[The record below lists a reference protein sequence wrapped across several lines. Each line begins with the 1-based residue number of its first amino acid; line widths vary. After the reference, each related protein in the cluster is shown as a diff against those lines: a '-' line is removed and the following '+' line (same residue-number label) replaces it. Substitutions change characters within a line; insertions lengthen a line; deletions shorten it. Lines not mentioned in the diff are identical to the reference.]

1 MVDEDAGAMGVM
13 VVSHVGSLGLPHL
26 SYGCDDVEDGGR
38 AKAQQPQLHRV
49 PSSTQ
54 CKSLHTEEQ
63 IANDKISSVCLTMR
77 SHLWGSSFRITLC
90 KARELE
96 LALEKVHATW
106 GSTAIG
112 WRACG
117 WAVREDEFSLGEE
130 QHTYHSSNPSSQ
142 TITQ

>member
-63 IANDKISSVCLTMR
+63 IANDKIFNAWGCQVSTGDSEALNAYRGPCTALSSLENTIAN
-77 SHLWGSSFRITLC
+77 S
-90 KARELE
+90 E
-96 LALEKVHATW
+96 LALA
-106 GSTAIG
+106 A
-112 WRACG
+112 
-117 WAVREDEFSLGEE
+117 
-130 QHTYHSSNPSSQ
+130 
-142 TITQ
+142 